1 MDIAANKALARR
13 YFSEMVDKTSDKL
26 LEELWAEDC
35 VAHRPEAAEP
45 IGGREAFRHAFNRFV
60 APYREI
66 ATTIDQ
72 LVAENDL
79 VVSHLAHRAVC
90 RGGEWTSRLARYAV
104 AEGKVVTWS
113 AVTTFRIRA
122 GKIAEQ
128 WVCRDDLGLLI
139 QLGVLQSGPS

>member
-35 VAHRPEAAEP
+35 VAHRPEIAET
-45 IGGREAFRHAFNRFV
+45 IRGREAFRRAFNRFV
-60 APYREI
+60 APYREVV
-66 ATTIDQ
+66 TTFHS
-72 LVAENDL
+72 LVAEND
-79 VVSHLAHRAVC
+79 VVVAHLSHRGVH
-90 RGGEWTSRLARYAV
+90 RGGEWISRLGSYPV

-113 AVTTFRIRA
+113 AVTTFRLRD

-128 WVCRDDLGLLI
+128 WVCRDDLGLLL
-139 QLGVLQSGPS
+139 QLGVLRGGAT

>member
-13 YFSEMVDKTSDKL
+13 YFSEMVDKTSDQL

-35 VAHRPEAAEP
+35 VAHRPEVADT
-45 IGGREAFRHAFNRFV
+45 INGREAFRRAFNRFV

-66 ATTIDQ
+66 VTTFHS

-79 VVSHLAHRAVC
+79 VVAHLAHKAVH
-90 RGGEWTSRLARYAV
+90 RGGAWMTRLGSYPV

-113 AVTTFRIRA
+113 AVTTFRMRD

-128 WVCRDDLGLLI
+128 WVCRDDLGLLM
-139 QLGVLQSGPS
+139 QLGVLCPDGG